1 MANKKIQATATL
13 FLNTADAKKDA
24 EKFVNDIKQKLKSIE
39 TAADKVDVFKDLV
52 GYISQVDKALSALKS
67 KNADVFNSMFDG
79 IDTNLLKE
87 IEKIF
92 GTTKA
97 QLTQLDKLRTKIL
110 NAKSNGATADELKV
124 LEQQIKDLYTAVGRM
139 DDLKLSGRGAL
150 ETRIKSMEDALDRF
164 AEVWDEVNKKV
175 QQGFGVIGGASDGGG
190 ISKLTDAAQK
200 EIDKLEGKISNIK
213 DLLRELDDAFKN
225 AKNYSSGKDVTLEYD
240 LTEESARQL
249 INTLR
254 DLSGVKKKFDTGSL
268 TTEEDYQNLIK
279 YTKAATQLL
288 ALDSEMSSRGDRPK
302 FLKEIMLGEFEGLFD
317 FVESINKKFVNSISG
332 ALNKVVLDAQS
343 KINAIRSDASSYV
356 NAAAGGLGGSGGS
369 GGGDGVGVKAT
380 NVDFTSLENTIKS
393 EAASLVNKLDST
405 LKVEIVKNDNKNI
418 QSAIDSI
425 KASIEK
431 ISSTIDKYY
440 ASMSTDPKQLAID
453 NMKSNLT
460 QLLDITNKHNAG
472 RSSNGEYQR
481 QELSASLL
489 SDGSF
494 SVNYGEAGTV
504 PWNQVAEQLVANLT
518 KSLLGDIHTHPIH
531 ELFDTIDGET
541 RNYVSDMFSGSSGD
555 LGAFSFSKKLGA
567 QIAGMLTGN
576 VLRVLDLS
584 KLTPDDMRGIRTNL
598 KSIEDRYVA
607 SGKYDNYIGKNKD
620 GSMYYKRQSSLEG
633 QHQVTKI
640 FESMMYE
647 AFQSIGFS
655 QNQVDNEIFKKY
667 NLTDDKQLTELAVRL
682 VNLAASANQALS
694 PIDRLTDIIM
704 QFGGDALSKKAD
716 VLFDAYN
723 KGEVSA
729 ADVFNELV
737 PDHFVDQD
745 AMNSLL
751 SINAASQLSPVESM
765 LSNISNILTTISGH
779 VNSIELNTN
788 RSTGDKLNSVIN
800 DLVSLKSGLVND
812 SMTKGIKSI
821 YDPNN
826 VTRYK
831 YEDVTNSARAAVDD
845 FISHLKQQEMG
856 LPIADTNL
864 EAMQVLV
871 DKFKTAFTYV
881 EDAEKQLK
889 AFVDK
894 SDDGEYIDP
903 DTGEV
908 LNAHKNL
915 KQDLLDARNV
925 LEPFLNMLSSAR
937 VDLDIDRA
945 EYGSLYD
952 DSHQTSKYIDN
963 TDSITSEVQQ
973 LNKLQIALDNIS
985 VAIDQ
990 KTRGFINEEA
1000 VVSNAVNTEVSAL
1013 RQLYEELL
1021 QIVNVIDVINANFTQ
1036 TSNEVV
1042 KLSAF
1047 NVNNAQKTQAIRSD
1061 TINVNDQ
1068 SISLEVNSLD
1078 NLLAKINEVRVAI
1091 DAKTRAF
1098 EQEYVTVDAAVD
1110 AELSSLQL
1118 LLEKLDS
1125 VLAKV
1130 NLINA
1135 SLDKIGSNS
1144 IELNVNSSEEQLAS
1158 LLTSSDIV
1166 KEISQL
1172 EQLQSKVIEVKNAVL
1187 SKTKAFVDE
1196 GAVVGQVVGKEISGL
1211 TKLEDIVNN
1220 ISKKISELIQN
1231 ITALNQHGINL
1242 NQNTDT
1248 TDVNTRTPEEQFKID
1263 KTAQKGALTK
1273 YLETLK
1279 DVDYI
1284 AGDLRTKLDGLPDLL
1299 DFASSSKDLDKFK
1312 KILADVKK
1320 EVENARRGFKER
1332 EGRGISSRK
1341 NSLYNSFNSLDADQ
1355 QKALKAEFDAAINKL
1370 QEYEAQVE
1378 KGTKVEID
1386 ALEAAIKGIREKIK
1400 SQIELNNAAKNAEK
1414 TQKKNATFG
1423 DTAMI
1428 NAKAKYNALD
1438 EAVHSKQFA
1447 NSSAVMAAWD
1457 EYVAKYQKLEEVQD
1471 RLSKK
1476 PSITSDD
1483 EVAFKA
1489 AKDACNDYAKVLNKM
1504 LNDSIKLH
1512 SKKANETD
1520 YMIGSDFNYDDE
1532 NSRKEALADFAKTQ
1546 YDVVLSTEN
1555 FKKGFREAMFEVKN
1569 GDGTITK
1576 MTASFTEARNEIV
1589 ATAGDVKKVQ
1599 GAFSNFIDGI
1609 KARIK
1614 SLSQF
1619 FIATISIYDV
1629 WRVVKTGIGYVRD
1642 IDSALTELKK
1652 VTNET
1657 DASYNKFLQDM
1668 AKTGSVVGATVK
1680 DLTAMAADWS
1690 KLGYSMEE
1698 AGKLAESTAVLL
1710 NVSEFDDAN
1719 SASEALISTMQ
1730 AFGYAADES
1739 MYVVDVLNEVGNNY
1753 AITSDGIATALQD
1766 SASALME
1773 GGNSL
1778 EQAVAL
1784 VASANKVVQDP
1795 NSVGSALRTISLR
1808 LRGTSVEI
1816 LEQMGEET
1824 EGVVESTSKLQAK
1837 IKALSGIDILTDSGA
1852 YKDTYTILREI
1863 GNVWEDMSD
1872 IDQAALL
1879 ELMAGKNRANTLSAI
1894 LSNMKDLEGAYNDAL
1909 QAENSAMRE
1918 NEAYLDSI
1926 QGRIDLFTNSIQTM
1940 WMNTIESD
1948 AAKWFVNLGTSL
1960 VKLADD
1966 IGVINIALTALAMRM
1981 SAKYFNVD
1989 FAQWFNV
1996 EKLRHPIKSIK
2007 DWFGTINNGAATA
2020 QKNLDALKKAYE
2032 NAESAYHAKP
2042 QDQKRFEAYN
2052 TAKANFEA
2060 YQKEAED
2067 AIKASNDLREAQEHL
2082 ANAQNKLNNYAGNS
2096 QKELYKLEDGVRRAQ
2111 KRVEDATEANKKF
2124 EQSGSKAFVGIGK
2137 KAQKLVGQIQSVV
2150 ASMLV
2155 MMLITHV
2162 IDKITDMF
2170 DNLSESAEEARQSF
2184 DDLTAKLD
2192 NTKSE
2197 LQSLESELSNI
2208 ESQIEEINQNTPL
2221 SFTDQEEL
2229 DRLKAES
2236 EELRRQVEYT
2246 KILEKQQQLGVNQS
2260 AANAAEKYKETGK
2273 KTGKTASENVGDKA
2287 GSGALLGA
2295 GIGTV
2300 AVGSAAA
2307 GIGSA
2312 VLGAKAGTA
2321 IGTAIAPVIGTLI
2334 GAAVGALAGVIV
2346 GSVVG
2351 GIQNATDETIGE
2363 TIGNMTEN
2371 YKNLQSEMQA
2381 AREKYMKSGD
2391 TKDQEKYEEAL
2402 TAFNNY
2408 QSEMATY
2415 MTEMDSMYSQMD
2427 WDTATEEQRKA
2438 MQEFYNQRDKWSIIS
2453 GSKDAKTNAID
2464 RIFGEDASEVV
2475 KVYRD
2480 KIKSDIKN
2488 GQDVDFQKMID
2499 VTGLGDDLNE
2509 VGLTVQDV
2517 ADYFTELGEAGANAV
2532 DKIDFSGVVSGL
2544 AKIEDALGSMKSVM
2558 EEFNAEGIVSASTL
2572 DGMQETF
2579 SGYGDAWDNYVK
2591 TMMSG
2596 TASMWEAQEATE
2608 ALAKAYLDANV
2619 NDINSDNKLTYI
2631 AQLENMG
2638 VSNAKKLVDSYAN
2651 NDFWNSSD
2659 IKSVAIEFGSLS
2671 DEIADAADTYDE
2683 IIEKDETWSKGN
2695 VDYSNRPIV
2704 NTKTMQEKYPE
2715 FDGDVAT
2722 TYDQNMSILDSNG
2735 NVAYTVKVTPI
2746 LEDGTVLDDDT
2757 LFDYVEGTLQEAYN
2771 NGGIQGVLDEDKNG
2785 YNIVIATAVGEVDQ
2799 EIGVLND
2806 LDVALQEAKDAH
2818 IDLIGTSAQGL
2829 IDLAAEKGTVL
2840 ELADAYNILQ
2850 AAEAARNAE
2859 AEYQNSIINATVKKN
2874 NAEAQNAAL
2883 LQKQQEVFSAIENTT
2898 IQNVK
2903 SSATRLYSHLVDAL
2917 NRSGQY
2923 ATYSNADLEE
2933 TITNLKNN
2941 LNKELHVLSMDYSWE
2956 DLFPELVEV
2965 PSVEIDPD
2973 VVASKQK
2980 WDEAEKKYQK
2990 FCDEMNLTVTP
3001 EVNFNENNALEET
3014 AKVEEAFAK
3023 LSEAYEEFKEHGIVD
3038 ASSLVELQEVF
3049 KNVDGFEEFTNIL
3062 GDSTSTIEDVSAAIQ
3077 DLANG
3082 FLNDFDYSKLF
3093 NSNGDLITSEAKR
3106 VASQLENIGV
3116 ANANELIRQKAEAY
3130 NAVKEIYGIDLTNY
3144 ENAEQAKTGW
3154 LIQQTMAQI
3163 GVVSDELV
3171 NTMIEIYQQ
3180 DLTNFEG
3187 SWETK
3192 VQVAKQAALE
3202 IARAN
3207 AQAQL
3212 ADLNEQYYNTD
3223 LYDATTNPESLK
3235 KELQY
3240 LKAKRQVEN
3249 NLAKAEAAINAIDAN
3264 LIAGDSNIFKYYEPT
3279 SINPSLL
3286 SGNSGSGSSGS
3297 ASEFEEILDWVEIR
3311 LEEINEQI
3319 DLMNAKLE
3327 NTASYAEK
3335 NNIIDSI
3342 LGFNKTKMANL
3353 TAGIQEYAEYAADL
3367 LLDVPSQYREAA
3379 QDGAIAI
3386 SEFVGEADEQTVEA
3400 IKKYREW
3407 AQKVADLKQELEGVK
3422 TEIRDLA
3429 IQKIDNVQ
3437 NYGSAKTD
3445 IENAQTEK
3453 LQNYVDLDEAR
3464 GLITSS
3470 KYYEDMIENS
3480 GKKIEYWAPLLK
3492 DMQKQFDDAVK
3503 DGTIERGSVEWYEQL
3518 AKLYEVQAEIDAATI
3533 ELEEFQNAIND
3544 IYWDNFD
3551 QLINRLDYLKD
3562 ETQSLIDLIS
3572 HGDMVT
3578 TPETEDGW
3586 AADQVEWTKEGLAS
3600 LGLYAQQMEIAE
3612 YQSKQYAEAIED
3624 LTKDYEKGLY
3634 SENEYLEKLNEL
3646 KQGQYDSIEAYYD
3659 AQDAIKDLQEARV
3672 DAIKKGIEKEVDAYE
3687 KLINKKKEAL
3697 DSEKDLYDFQKSSAE
3712 QSKNIAH
3719 IERQLAALANDHSMA
3734 AMAKKRQLEAEL
3746 AEAKAEQEELYY
3758 DRSIENQ
3765 QTALD
3770 KELESFKEQKDI
3782 EIQKWDE
3789 YLTNVE
3795 ALVAE
3800 SLGIVQAN
3808 ASEIGQTLTDKATEY
3823 NLTVSDAIT
3832 TPWKDGSLAVSDYQT
3847 TFDTA
3852 MSSTMDQLEALKA
3865 SWQGVIDK
3873 MVEAGKSNVNAI
3885 NKQNAEYAA
3894 ATKQEK
3900 QEEQQKQDPPKNP
3913 EPEQA
3918 NTRSDQDYY
3927 GVALAICQGT
3937 YGWGNGNARTKNL
3950 TAKQFDA
3957 NKVQEIVNKIWN
3969 DGYVQN
3975 GTWRGKYY
3983 GIRDLSPYHINKF
3996 AKGTNSANRDQWAI
4010 IDELGEEL
4018 QLVPGQNGRLEYIK
4032 KGTGIVPA
4040 DLTQRIVDMA
4050 MDPQGMLDR
4059 NRPTIGAP
4067 HIINNEVNIDC
4078 SVGTM
4083 VHIEHCDQNT
4093 LPDVEKLVNKAFDK
4107 HMQTLNNSIRRFTR

>member
-52 GYISQVDKALSALKS
+52 GYISQVDKALSALKA
-67 KNADVFNSMFDG
+67 KNADTFNSMFDG

-92 GTTKA
+92 GTTKD
-97 QLTQLDKLRTKIL
+97 QLTQLDQLRTKIL
-110 NAKSNGATADELKV
+110 NAKTNGATTDELKA
-124 LEQQIKDLYTAVGRM
+124 LEQQIKDLYVAAGKM
-139 DDLKLSGRGAL
+139 DDLKLSGRGAF
-150 ETRIKSMEDALDRF
+150 ETRIKSMESALDSF
-164 AEVWDEVNKKV
+164 ALIWDEVNKKV
-175 QQGFGVIGGASDGGG
+175 QQGFSGIGGAGEGGG
-190 ISKLTDAAQK
+190 IPKLTDSAQK

-225 AKNYSSGKDVTLEYD
+225 AKNYSAGKDVALEYD

-254 DLSGVKKKFDTGSL
+254 DLSGVKQKFDTGSL
-268 TTEEDYQNLIK
+268 VTEKDYQDLIK
-279 YTKAATQLL
+279 YIKAATQLL
-288 ALDSEMSSRGDRPK
+288 ALDTKMSDSGNRPK
-302 FLKEIMLGEFEGLFD
+302 FLTDVLLGEFEGLFD

-343 KINAIRSDASSYV
+343 KINAIRSDVSSYV
-356 NAAAGGLGGSGGS
+356 NASTGGRGRSGGAGGS
-369 GGGDGVGVKAT
+369 GGGDGDGAEIT
-380 NVDFTSLENTIKS
+380 NIDFTSLESTIKS
-393 EAASLVNKLDST
+393 EVASLIDKLDST

-425 KASIEK
+425 KASIEQ

-440 ASMSTDPKQLAID
+440 ASINADPKQLAID

-472 RSSNGEYQR
+472 RSANGEYQR

-494 SVNYGEAGTV
+494 SVNYGETGTV

-576 VLRVLDLS
+576 ILRVLDLS

-620 GSMYYKRQSSLEG
+620 GNMYYKRQSSLEG

-655 QNQVDNEIFKKY
+655 QNKVDNEIFKKY

-765 LSNISNILTTISGH
+765 LSNISNILTTISGQ

-788 RSTGDKLNSVIN
+788 KSTGDKLNSVIN

-831 YEDVTNSARAAVDD
+831 YDDVTNSARAAVDD

-894 SDDGEYIDP
+894 SDDGEYRDP
-903 DTGEV
+903 DTDEV

-937 VDLDIDRA
+937 VDMDIDRA

-963 TDSITSEVQQ
+963 TGSIMSEVQQ

-1021 QIVNVIDVINANFTQ
+1021 QIVNVIDVINTNFAK
-1036 TSNEVV
+1036 TSDEVV

-1047 NVNNAQKTQAIRSD
+1047 DTNNVQNTQAIHPD
-1061 TINVNDQ
+1061 AINVNDQ

-1091 DAKTRAF
+1091 DAKTQAF
-1098 EQEYVTVDAAVD
+1098 EQEYVTVDTAVD
-1110 AELSSLQL
+1110 AEIASLQL

-1125 VLAKV
+1125 VLAKA
-1130 NLINA
+1130 NLVNA

-1196 GAVVGQVVGKEISGL
+1196 GNVVGQVVGKEISGL
-1211 TKLEDIVNN
+1211 IKLEDIVNN

-1320 EVENARRGFKER
+1320 EVENARRGFEER

-1341 NSLYNSFNSLDADQ
+1341 NSLYNSFNSLDVNQ
-1355 QKALKAEFDAAINKL
+1355 QKALEAEFDEAIKKL
-1370 QEYEAQVE
+1370 QEYEAQIKQGKKIE
-1378 KGTKVEID
+1378 LDT
-1386 ALEAAIKGIREKIK
+1386 LESTVKGIREKIK
-1400 SQIELNNAAKNAEK
+1400 AQIELNKAAKNAEK

-1457 EYVAKYQKLEEVQD
+1457 EYVDKYKELERVQN
-1471 RLSKK
+1471 RLSQQ
-1476 PSITSDD
+1476 PSITGDD
-1483 EVAFKA
+1483 EVEFKA

-1520 YMIGSDFNYDDE
+1520 YMLGSDFNYDDE
-1532 NSRKEALADFAKTQ
+1532 KSRKEALADFAKTQ
-1546 YDVVLSTEN
+1546 YDVVLGTEN
-1555 FKKGFREAMFEVKN
+1555 FKKGFREAMFEVAN
-1569 GDGTITK
+1569 GDGTVTK
-1576 MTASFTEARNEIV
+1576 MTAKFTEARNEIV
-1589 ATAGDVKKVQ
+1589 ATAGDIKKVQ
-1599 GAFSNFIDGI
+1599 GSFSNFIDGI

-1629 WRVVKTGIGYVRD
+1629 WRMVKTGIGYVRD

-1668 AKTGSVVGATVK
+1668 AKTGSVIGATVK

-1730 AFGYAADES
+1730 AFGHAADKS

-1909 QAENSAMRE
+1909 SAENSAMRE
-1918 NEAYLDSI
+1918 NEAHLDSI

-1948 AAKWFVNLGTSL
+1948 AVKWFVNLGTSL

-2052 TAKANFEA
+2052 TAKANFET

-2124 EQSGSKAFVGIGK
+2124 EQSGSKAFTDVGK
-2137 KAQKLVGQIQSVV
+2137 KAEKLVGQIQSVV

-2162 IDKITDMF
+2162 VDKITDMF
-2170 DNLSESAEEARQSF
+2170 DNLNESAEEARQSF

-2192 NTKSE
+2192 STKSE

-2273 KTGKTASENVGDKA
+2273 KTGKTASENIGDKA

-2312 VLGAKAGTA
+2312 VLGAKAVGA

-2334 GAAVGALAGVIV
+2334 GAAIGALAGVIV

-2381 AREKYMKSGD
+2381 ARDKYMKSGD

-2427 WDTATEEQRKA
+2427 WDTATEEQRRA
-2438 MQEFYNQRDKWSIIS
+2438 MQEFYNQRDKWAIIS
-2453 GSKDAKTNAID
+2453 GSKDAKANAIE
-2464 RIFGEDASEVV
+2464 RLFGEDASEVV

-2480 KIKSDIKN
+2480 KIENDIKN
-2488 GQDVDFQKMID
+2488 GKDVDFQEMID
-2499 VTGLGDDLNE
+2499 VTGLDDDLNE

-2532 DKIDFSGVVSGL
+2532 EKIDFSDVVSDL
-2544 AKIEDALGSMKSVM
+2544 AKIEESLGSMKSVM
-2558 EEFNAEGIVSASTL
+2558 EEFETEGIVSASTL
-2572 DGMQETF
+2572 DGMQEKF
-2579 SGYGDAWDNYVK
+2579 SGYGEAWDNYVK

-2596 TASMWEAQEATE
+2596 TASMWEAQKATVD
-2608 ALAKAYLDANV
+2608 LAKEYLEANV
-2619 NDINSDNKLTYI
+2619 DDINSDTKLTYI

-2638 VSNAKKLVDSYAN
+2638 VPNAKELVDSYAN
-2651 NDFWNSSD
+2651 NDFWSSAD
-2659 IKSVAIEFGSLS
+2659 IKSVTTEFSKLS
-2671 DEIADAADTYDE
+2671 DKISDAADAYDE
-2683 IIEKDETWSKGN
+2683 IIEKDTTWSKGN

-2704 NTKTMQEKYPE
+2704 SPETMQEKYPE

-2735 NVAYTVKVTPI
+2735 NIAYTVKVTPI
-2746 LEDGTVLDDDT
+2746 LEDGTVLDENT
-2757 LFDYVEGTLQEAYN
+2757 LYEYVEGKLQDAYN
-2771 NGGIQGVLDEDKNG
+2771 NGGIQGVLDEDKSG
-2785 YNIVIATAVGEVDQ
+2785 YNIVIATAVGEVEQ
-2799 EIGVLND
+2799 EVGVLSE

-2818 IDLIGTSAQGL
+2818 AELVNMSAQGL
-2829 IDLAAEKGTVL
+2829 IDLAAEKGMVL

-2850 AAEAARNAE
+2850 LAEAARNAE
-2859 AEYQNSIINATVKKN
+2859 TQYQNSLIKATTNKN
-2874 NAEAQNAAL
+2874 NVEAQNAAL
-2883 LQKQQEVFSAIENTT
+2883 LQKQQEALSAIENSTL
-2898 IQNVK
+2898 QNAAD
-2903 SSATRLYSHLVDAL
+2903 SALQIYDHLTQAFSGSGVYA
-2917 NRSGQY
+2917 NRSDE
-2923 ATYSNADLEE
+2923 DLAK
-2933 TITNLKNN
+2933 IINNLKTN
-2941 LNKELHVLSMDYSWE
+2941 LNKDLTTIGGGYTWE
-2956 DLFPELVEV
+2956 DLFPALAEA
-2965 PSVEIDPD
+2965 PSVEVDPD

-2980 WDEAEKKYQK
+2980 WDEAEKKYQE
-2990 FCDEMNLTVTP
+2990 FCDGMNLTVTP
-3001 EVNFNENNALEET
+3001 EINFNENNALEET

-3023 LSEAYEEFKEHGIVD
+3023 LGEAYEEFKEHGIVD
-3038 ASSLVELQEVF
+3038 ATSLVELQKNF
-3049 KNVDGFEEFTNIL
+3049 KNVDGFEEFINIL
-3062 GDSTSTIEDVSAAIQ
+3062 GDSTSTIEEASDAIQ
-3077 DLANG
+3077 GLANG

-3093 NSNGDLITSEAKR
+3093 NVDGDLITSEVQR

-3116 ANANELIRQKAEAY
+3116 ANANELITQKAYAY
-3130 NAVKEIYGIDLTNY
+3130 NEVKKMYGIDLTNY
-3144 ENAEQAKTGW
+3144 ENAEQAKTGLLAQALGKSVDMTGEA
-3154 LIQQTMAQI
+3154 LIDKLADQYDI
-3163 GVVSDELV
+3163 
-3171 NTMIEIYQQ
+3171 
-3180 DLTNFEG
+3180 DLNNFTG
-3187 SWETK
+3187 AWETK
-3192 VQVAKQAALE
+3192 VERAKAAALE

-3212 ADLNEQYYNTD
+3212 AKLDEKYSPEF
-3223 LYDATTNPESLK
+3223 YDATTNSESLK
-3235 KELQY
+3235 KEFQY
-3240 LKAKRQVEN
+3240 LREKRRIETD
-3249 NLAKAEAAINAIDAN
+3249 LANAEAAINAIDTN
-3264 LIAGDSNIFKYYEPT
+3264 LGDDGGYIIEYYKPT
-3279 SINPSLL
+3279 DIDPTLL
-3286 SGNSGSGSSGS
+3286 GGNDNSGGSDS
-3297 ASEFEEILDWVEIR
+3297 ASEFEETLDWVEIR

-3327 NTASYAEK
+3327 NVASYAEK
-3335 NNIIDSI
+3335 NNIIDSMI
-3342 LGFNKTKMANL
+3342 GVNKTKMANL
-3353 TAGIQEYAEYAADL
+3353 LAGIQKYSEHAAKL
-3367 LLDVPSQYREAA
+3367 LAQVPAQYRDVA
-3379 QDGAIAI
+3379 QNGAIAI
-3386 SEFVGEADEQTVEA
+3386 SEFTNEADKQTVEA
-3400 IKKYREW
+3400 IQNYREW
-3407 AQKVADLKQELEGVK
+3407 AQKVSDLQQELEGVK
-3422 TEIRDLA
+3422 TELRDLA
-3429 IQKIDNVQ
+3429 IQSIDNVKD
-3437 NYGSAKTD
+3437 YGSAKTS
-3445 IENAQTEK
+3445 IEDAQTEK
-3453 LQNYVDLDEAR
+3453 LQNRVDLDEAM
-3464 GLITSS
+3464 GEITSPA
-3470 KYYEDMIENS
+3470 YYEAMMENS
-3480 GKKIEYWAPLLK
+3480 GKKIEYWKPLLEN
-3492 DMQKQFDDAVK
+3492 MQKEFDKAVE
-3503 DGTIERGSVEWYEQL
+3503 DGQIKVGSIEWYEQL

-3533 ELEEFQNAIND
+3533 ELEEFQNSIND

-3551 QLINRLDYLKD
+3551 QLINRIEYLKD
-3562 ETQSLIDLIS
+3562 ETQSLIDLMD
-3572 HGDMVT
+3572 HEDMVI

-3586 AADQVEWTKEGLAS
+3586 GADDVKWTDEGLAS

-3612 YQSKQYAEAIED
+3612 FEARQYAEAID
-3624 LTKDYEKGLY
+3624 QLTADYEDGKY

-3646 KQGQYDSIEAYYD
+3646 KSAQYDAIDAYNDSKEAIVD
-3659 AQDAIKDLQEARV
+3659 LNKARIDAIKE
-3672 DAIKKGIEKEVDAYE
+3672 GIEKEIDAYSELIE
-3687 KLINKKKEAL
+3687 KQKEAL
-3697 DSEKDLYDFQKSSAE
+3697 DAEKDLHDFQKSVMD
-3712 QSKNIAH
+3712 QQKDIADL
-3719 IERQLAALANDHSMA
+3719 ERQLAALAGDNSA
-3734 AMAKKRQLEAEL
+3734 SARAKRAKLEAEL
-3746 AEAKAEQEELYY
+3746 AEANADLEETYY
-3758 DRSIENQ
+3758 DRSVSNQ
-3765 QTALD
+3765 QEALD
-3770 KELESFKEQKDI
+3770 KELENFKEEKEKEMEDL
-3782 EIQKWDE
+3782 EL
-3789 YLTNVE
+3789 YLENVE
-3795 ALVAE
+3795 QVVAD
-3800 SLGIVQAN
+3800 SLMTVQAN
-3808 ASEIGQTLTDKATEY
+3808 ATTVYDTLNAKADEY
-3823 NLTVSDAIT
+3823 NLNLSESILS
-3832 TPWKDGSLAVSDYQT
+3832 PWKDGSLAVSDYQS
-3847 TFDTA
+3847 TFDSS
-3852 MSSTMDQLEALKA
+3852 MSSTMDQLDALKA
-3865 SWQGVIDK
+3865 KWQEVIDT
-3873 MVEAGKSNVNAI
+3873 MQEAAKVDVNNINATNANYADAKEIQNTTDDQQQQQIQDTTTEDEEPQKPSLTKGSYIEVKSGT
-3885 NKQNAEYAA
+3885 KWYA
-3894 ATKQEK
+3894 
-3900 QEEQQKQDPPKNP
+3900 D
-3913 EPEQA
+3913 
-3918 NTRSDQDYY
+3918 SY
-3927 GVALAICQGT
+3927 GGGAS
-3937 YGWGNGNARTKNL
+3937 GNAKSGTIKYINESGSHPYNIDGLGWVKKTDIKGYAKGTKNL
-3950 TAKQFDA
+3950 DKS
-3957 NKVQEIVNKIWN
+3957 
-3969 DGYVQN
+3969 
-3975 GTWRGKYY
+3975 
-3983 GIRDLSPYHINKF
+3983 GIINV
-3996 AKGTNSANRDQWAI
+3996 
-4010 IDELGEEL
+4010 DELGEEL
-4018 QLVPGQNGRLEYIK
+4018 VLRAHNGRLTYME
-4032 KGTGIVPA
+4032 KGSGVIPA
-4040 DLTQRIVDMA
+4040 DLTANLMEWGRL
-4050 MDPQGMLDR
+4050 DPSIMLDS
-4059 NRPTIGAP
+4059 NRPK
-4067 HIINNEVNIDC
+4067 VNVHPEIRNTEIRLDC
-4078 SVGTM
+4078 SVGTLL
-4083 VHIEHCDQNT
+4083 HIDEFNGDN
-4093 LPDVEKLVNKAFDK
+4093 PEDIAKLVAKEFDK
-4107 HMQTLNNSIRRFTR
+4107 HTKNLNNALRKYAR